1 MIRLSKRMKCL
12 TDMVSPG
19 KVMADIG
26 CDHGLV
32 SVYLAANGISPRVIA
47 MDVAE
52 GPLKA
57 AEKNVAEAGMSDK
70 IELRLSDGF
79 KALSAVETDGAI
91 IAGMGGHLILD
102 IIRDGEDKFGEGYQL
117 VLSPQSDVPLVRN
130 YLRNHSFKIVDE
142 EMIHE
147 DGKFYIIIKAVK
159 TKADENKETEEDI
172 AFFDTYSAILI
183 EKKSPVYAE
192 YLSCC
197 LSKYEGIFCRL
208 SKTETADGG
217 KRLSQVRDEIKELT
231 DILDRIND

>member
-79 KALSAVETDGAI
+79 IESFLTVLKESRAIVAV
-91 IAGMGGHLILD
+91 
-102 IIRDGEDKFGEGYQL
+102 FQ
-117 VLSPQSDVPLVRN
+117 
-130 YLRNHSFKIVDE
+130 
-142 EMIHE
+142 
-147 DGKFYIIIKAVK
+147 
-159 TKADENKETEEDI
+159 
-172 AFFDTYSAILI
+172 
-183 EKKSPVYAE
+183 
-192 YLSCC
+192 
-197 LSKYEGIFCRL
+197 
-208 SKTETADGG
+208 
-217 KRLSQVRDEIKELT
+217 
-231 DILDRIND
+231 